1 MDGDLKLFFNI
12 CIIYDENKDMYVV
25 YQGISFVDVFCT
37 KKEAYGCALE
47 FIKKKINSL

>member
-25 YQGISFVDVFCT
+25 YQDFLFVDEFYT
-37 KKEAYGCALE
+37 KKEAYGCALGV
-47 FIKKKINSL
+47 IKKKINSL